1 MDTPLL
7 VVLAAVSAF
16 LHIRAEYGGAR
27 HQVYIFKPLTITF
40 IILIVILAG
49 TPDPSRYRLA
59 IVAGLICSL
68 AGDIFLMLPSDRFV
82 AGLLSFLGAH
92 LFYVAAFTSEIGFR
106 FSLWSSIPAAILGV
120 FMLAFLL
127 PYLGKMKLP
136 VLVYMVVILVMA
148 CQAWERWTYTGQRVA
163 MLAFFGAVFFLV
175 SDSALAINRFRGQ
188 YKSAPALILGTY
200 FAAQCLIALST
211 G

>member
-127 PYLGKMKLP
+127 PYLGKMKL
-136 VLVYMVVILVMA
+136 
-148 CQAWERWTYTGQRVA
+148 ERWTYTGQRVA